1 MKVTEN
7 STTNGGFLN
16 ILNSKLEF
24 LITKTMLPLLIIGI
38 IALFFRLSFMPNLP
52 ITFDSLTYFHYA
64 NDLIILGTLPPIQ
77 LENGWPLFT
86 SIFFSVIQ
94 LNNVFDYMILQRIL
108 SILISVLTII
118 PIYLLCTRFFEKP
131 YALMGAAV
139 FVFEPHIIQNSLL
152 GISEPLFIF
161 LGSSALFLFLSSE
174 IRSIYASFA
183 LLALCTIVRT
193 QGIILFFIL
202 SLIFLGYNRK
212 NKRML
217 LQYLVLLGI
226 FALILTPVMFLRQE
240 TLGKDLLISSSVGPV
255 TSFVTNDIGSHDRI
269 SLIFDGIDMLARQI
283 GKSMIPYFGV
293 FLPFGLLL
301 IFKERNYKN
310 LTIIISIII
319 GLVASVYILA
329 FSKDLRYILWLY
341 PFFVITSVNTINY
354 ISRRIPLRNIFLIFL
369 TVGLLMLSGFFLFS
383 TDDGNLQTDALNIA
397 KYVRENTSV
406 INSATIVSEYIKS
419 LSFLQINE
427 FPTSSGSI
435 SSTPKIITL
444 YANTVDE
451 YIELG
456 KKEGLTHLVIDAN
469 NHRTFPLDDVFYN
482 PKKYPYL
489 IEIFDSVDNNFK
501 NYHVKIFRIDYEKF
515 PSG

>member
-1 MKVTEN
+1 
-7 STTNGGFLN
+7 
-16 ILNSKLEF
+16 
-24 LITKTMLPLLIIGI
+24 
-38 IALFFRLSFMPNLP
+38 
-52 ITFDSLTYFHYA
+52 
-64 NDLIILGTLPPIQ
+64 
-77 LENGWPLFT
+77 
-86 SIFFSVIQ
+86 
-94 LNNVFDYMILQRIL
+94 
-108 SILISVLTII
+108 
-118 PIYLLCTRFFEKP
+118 
-131 YALMGAAV
+131 
-139 FVFEPHIIQNSLL
+139 
-152 GISEPLFIF
+152 
-161 LGSSALFLFLSSE
+161 
-174 IRSIYASFA
+174 
-183 LLALCTIVRT
+183 
-193 QGIILFFIL
+193 
-202 SLIFLGYNRK
+202 
-212 NKRML
+212 
-217 LQYLVLLGI
+217 
-226 FALILTPVMFLRQE
+226 MFLRQE
-240 TLGKDLLISSSVGPV
+240 TLGKDLLISSSVSPV
-255 TSFVTNDIGSHDRI
+255 TSFVTNDIGAHDRI

-283 GKSMIPYFGV
+283 GKSMIPYFGI

-354 ISRRIPLRNIFLIFL
+354 ISRRIPLRNVFLIFL
-369 TVGLLMLSGFFLFS
+369 TVGLLILSGFFLFS

-406 INSATIVSEYIKS
+406 INSATIVSEYVKS

>member
-1 MKVTEN
+1 VKVTEN

-16 ILNSKLEF
+16 IINSKLEF
-24 LITKTMLPLLIIGI
+24 FITKTIFPLLIIGI
-38 IALFFRLSFMPNLP
+38 IALLLRLSFMPNLP
-52 ITFDSLTYFHYA
+52 ITFDSLSYFHYA

-86 SIFFSVIQ
+86 SIFFSIIQ
-94 LNNVFDYMILQRIL
+94 LNDVFDYMILQRIL

-131 YALMGAAV
+131 YALMGTAV

-161 LGSSALFLFLSSE
+161 LGSSTLFLFLSSE
-174 IRSIYASFA
+174 IRSMYTSFA
-183 LLALCTIVRT
+183 LLALGTLVRT

-202 SLIFLGYNRK
+202 SLIFLVYNRK

-226 FALILTPVMFLRQE
+226 FAIILTPIMILRQE
-240 TLGKDLLISSSVGPV
+240 TLGKDLLISSSVSPV
-255 TSFVTNDIGSHDRI
+255 TSFVTNDIGSHNRI

-283 GKSMIPYFGV
+283 GKSMIPYFGI

-319 GLVASVYILA
+319 GLVTSVYILA

-341 PFFVITSVNTINY
+341 PFFVIPSVNTINY
-354 ISRRIPLRNIFLIFL
+354 ISRGLSLRNIFLIFL
-369 TVGLLMLSGFFLFS
+369 ILSILILSGFFLFS
-383 TDDGNLQTDALNIA
+383 TDDVNLQTDALNIA
-397 KYVRENTSV
+397 RYVKENTSV
-406 INSATIVSEYIKS
+406 INGGTIVSEYIKS
-419 LSFLQINE
+419 LSFLEVNK
-427 FPTSSGSI
+427 FPSYSDSI
-435 SSTPKIITL
+435 VSTPKIITI

-451 YIELG
+451 YIKLG
-456 KKEGLTHLVIDAN
+456 KKEGLSHLVIDSN
-469 NHRTFPLDDVFYN
+469 NHRTFPLDDIFYN
-482 PKKYPYL
+482 PNKYPYL
-489 IEIFDSVDNNFK
+489 IEVFDSVDNNFK

-515 PSG
+515 PTG